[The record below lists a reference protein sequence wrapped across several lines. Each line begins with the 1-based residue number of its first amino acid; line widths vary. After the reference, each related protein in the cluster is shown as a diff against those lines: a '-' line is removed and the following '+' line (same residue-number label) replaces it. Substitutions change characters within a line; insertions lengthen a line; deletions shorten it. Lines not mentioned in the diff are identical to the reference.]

1 MGGRKDAKAMMY
13 VNGEFVTEAKA
24 TISPLDRGFTLADG
38 LFETMVA
45 AGARVFRIDDHLA
58 RMRRGADL
66 LQLPMPAEEELAA
79 IIEEC
84 LRRNGLPLSVV
95 RLTLSRGVD
104 VGRGLNAPAA
114 LDPSVIVRV
123 TQWPGPPSPPPGRTL
138 VTSSLARNDRS
149 PLSSVKSLSY
159 VDGVVARLE
168 AQRAG
173 ADDALMCNTRGLVTG
188 ATSSNIFSVISGA
201 LVTPPVEDGALPG
214 ISRLTLL
221 AEARQLGVSC
231 EERSLTPEDVAA
243 ADEALL
249 SNVVQGPV
257 PVASVDGLELRSGA
271 PSPLTR
277 RLCDAYWSRVRREV
291 GG

>member
-1 MGGRKDAKAMMY
+1 MADADALMY
-13 VNGEFVTEAKA
+13 ANGEFVSEAEA

-45 AGARVFRIDDHLA
+45 AGVRVFRIEDHLA

-66 LQLPMPAEEELAA
+66 LQLPMPVAEELAA
-79 IIEEC
+79 IVEEC
-84 LRRNGLPLSVV
+84 LRCRGLPLSVV

-104 VGRGLNAPAA
+104 TGRGLNAPAA
-114 LDPSVIVRV
+114 LDPSVVVRV
-123 TQWPGPPSPPPGRTL
+123 TPWAGPSATSPAGRTL
-138 VTSSLARNDRS
+138 MTSSLARNDRS
-149 PLSSVKSLSY
+149 PLSRVKALAY

-173 ADDALMCNTRGLVTG
+173 ADDALMCNTRGLVAG
-188 ATSSNIFSVISGA
+188 ATSSNIFAVISGV
-201 LVTPPVEDGALPG
+201 LVTPPVADGALPG

-221 AEARQLGVSC
+221 EEASRLGVAC
-231 EERSLTPEDVAA
+231 EERSLTAEEVAA

-249 SNVVQGPV
+249 SNVVQGPL
-257 PVASVDGLELRSGA
+257 PVASVDGTGLRGGA
-271 PSPLTR
+271 PGALTW
-277 RLCDAYWSRVRREV
+277 RLFEAYWARVRWEV

>member
-1 MGGRKDAKAMMY
+1 MADADALMY
-13 VNGEFVTEAKA
+13 VNGEFVTEANA
-24 TISPLDRGFTLADG
+24 AISPLDRGFTLADG

-45 AGARVFRIDDHLA
+45 AGVRVFRIEDQLA

-66 LQLPMPAEEELAA
+66 LQLPMPDADELAA

-104 VGRGLNAPAA
+104 LGRGLNAPAA
-114 LDPSVIVRV
+114 LEPSVVARIAP
-123 TQWPGPPSPPPGRTL
+123 WAGPPSSLPPGRTL

-149 PLSSVKSLSY
+149 PLARVKSLSY

-188 ATSSNIFSVISGA
+188 ATSSNIFAVMGGV

-221 AEARQLGVSC
+221 EEAVRLGIAC
-231 EERSLTPEDVAA
+231 EERSLTPQDVAGA
-243 ADEALL
+243 EEALL
-249 SNVVQGPV
+249 SNVVQGSV
-257 PVASVDGLELRSGA
+257 PVASVDGLRLRSGA
-271 PSPLTR
+271 PGELTR
-277 RLCDAYWSRVRREV
+277 RLFEAYWSRVRREV

>member
-1 MGGRKDAKAMMY
+1 MADADALMY

-24 TISPLDRGFTLADG
+24 AISPLDRGFTLADG

-45 AGARVFRIDDHLA
+45 AGVRVFRIDDHLA

-66 LQLPMPAEEELAA
+66 LELPMPDAEELAA
-79 IIEEC
+79 IVEEC
-84 LRRNGLPLSVV
+84 LTRRGLPLSVV
-95 RLTLSRGVD
+95 RFTLSRGVD

-114 LDPSVIVRV
+114 LDPSVVVRV
-123 TQWPGPPSPPPGRTL
+123 TPWPGPPSTLPPGRAL

-149 PLSSVKSLSY
+149 PLSGVKSLSY

-173 ADDALMCNTRGLVTG
+173 ADDALMCNTRGLITG
-188 ATSSNIFSVISGA
+188 ATSSNVFAVVGDV

-214 ISRLTLL
+214 VSRLTLL
-221 AEARQLGVSC
+221 EEARQLGVPC
-231 EERSLTPEDVAA
+231 EERSLTPQDVAGA
-243 ADEALL
+243 NEAML

-257 PVASVDGLELRSGA
+257 PVASVDGLRLRSGVPGA
-271 PSPLTR
+271 LTR
-277 RLCDAYWSRVRREV
+277 RLSEAYWSRVMREV

>member
-1 MGGRKDAKAMMY
+1 MADADALMY

-24 TISPLDRGFTLADG
+24 AISPLDRGFTLADG

-45 AGARVFRIDDHLA
+45 AGVSVFRIDDHLA

-66 LQLPMPAEEELAA
+66 LQLPMPDADELAA
-79 IIEEC
+79 VVEEC

-114 LDPSVIVRV
+114 LEPSVVVRV
-123 TQWPGPPSPPPGRTL
+123 TPWPGPPSTLPTGRTL
-138 VTSSLARNDRS
+138 VTSTVARNDLS
-149 PLSSVKSLSY
+149 PLSSVKTLSY

-173 ADDALMCNTRGLVTG
+173 ADDALMCNTRGFVAG
-188 ATSSNIFSVISGA
+188 ATSSNIFAVINGA
-201 LVTPPVEDGALPG
+201 LVTPLVGAGALPG
-214 ISRLTLL
+214 VSRLTLL
-221 AEARQLGVSC
+221 EEAEHLGIAC
-231 EERSLTPEDVAA
+231 EERSLTPQDVAGA
-243 ADEALL
+243 NEALL

-257 PVASVDGLELRSGA
+257 PVASVDGLRLRSGA
-271 PSPLTR
+271 PGELTR
-277 RLCDAYWSRVRREV
+277 RLGEVYWSRVRREV

>member
-1 MGGRKDAKAMMY
+1 MMY
-13 VNGEFVTEAKA
+13 VNGRFVSEAEA

-45 AGARVFRIDDHLA
+45 VGVRVFRIDDHLA
-58 RMRRGADL
+58 RMRRGADVL
-66 LQLPMPAEEELAA
+66 KLPMPNAEESAA
-79 IIEEC
+79 IVEQC
-84 LRRNGLPLSVV
+84 LIRNGLPLSVV

-114 LDPSVIVRV
+114 LDPSVVVRV
-123 TQWPGPPSPPPGRTL
+123 TPWPGPPTTMPPGRTL
-138 VTSSLARNDRS
+138 VTSTVARNDRS

-173 ADDALMCNTRGLVTG
+173 ADDALMCNTRGFVAG
-188 ATSSNIFSVISGA
+188 ATSSNIFAVIGGA

-221 AEARQLGVSC
+221 EEAERLGIAC
-231 EERSLTPEDVAA
+231 EERSLTPQDVAGA
-243 ADEALL
+243 EEALL

-257 PVASVDGLELRSGA
+257 PVASVDGLRLRAGA
-271 PSPLTR
+271 PGPLTQ
-277 RLCDAYWSRVRREV
+277 RLCEAYWSRVRLEV

>member
-1 MGGRKDAKAMMY
+1 M
-13 VNGEFVTEAKA
+13 
-24 TISPLDRGFTLADG
+24 
-38 LFETMVA
+38 
-45 AGARVFRIDDHLA
+45 FRIDDHLA

-66 LQLPMPAEEELAA
+66 LQLHMPDADFLEALL
-79 IIEEC
+79 EEC
-84 LRRNGLPLSVV
+84 LRRRGLPLSVV

-104 VGRGLNAPAA
+104 VDRGLNAPAA
-114 LDPSVIVRV
+114 LDPSVVVRV
-123 TQWPGPPSPPPGRTL
+123 TPWPGPPTTVPPGRTL

-173 ADDALMCNTRGLVTG
+173 ADDALMCNTRGFVSG
-188 ATSSNIFSVISGA
+188 ATSSNIFAVISGA

-221 AEARQLGVSC
+221 EEAERLGIAC
-231 EERSLTPEDVAA
+231 EERSLTPQDVAGA
-243 ADEALL
+243 EEALL

-257 PVASVDGLELRSGA
+257 PVASVDGMRPRNGA
-271 PSPLTR
+271 PGPLTQ
-277 RLCDAYWSRVRREV
+277 LLWDAYWYRVMREV
-291 GG
+291 GGDRGVGV

>member
-1 MGGRKDAKAMMY
+1 MADADALMY
-13 VNGEFVTEAKA
+13 VNGDFVSEANA
-24 TISPLDRGFTLADG
+24 AISPLDRGFTLADG

-45 AGARVFRIDDHLA
+45 AGVRVFRVNDHLA

-66 LQLPMPAEEELAA
+66 LQLLMPPVEDLAA
-79 IIEEC
+79 IVEEC
-84 LRRNGLPLSVV
+84 LTRNGLPMSVV

-114 LDPSVIVRV
+114 LDQSLVVRV
-123 TQWPGPPSPPPGRTL
+123 SPWAGPPSTPPSGRTL

-173 ADDALMCNTRGLVTG
+173 ADDALMCNTRGFVTG
-188 ATSSNIFSVISGA
+188 ATSSNIFTVISGVP
-201 LVTPPVEDGALPG
+201 VTPPVVDGALPG

-221 AEARQLGVSC
+221 EEAERLGIAC
-231 EERSLTPEDVAA
+231 DERSLTPQDVAGA
-243 ADEALL
+243 NEALL

-257 PVASVDGLELRSGA
+257 PVASVDGLRLRSGA
-271 PSPLTR
+271 PGPLTQ

>member
-1 MGGRKDAKAMMY
+1 MADADALMY

-24 TISPLDRGFTLADG
+24 AISPLDRGFTLADG
-38 LFETMVA
+38 LFETIVA
-45 AGARVFRIDDHLA
+45 AGTRVFRIDDHLA

-66 LQLPMPAEEELAA
+66 LQLHMPDADFLEALL
-79 IIEEC
+79 EEC
-84 LRRNGLPLSVV
+84 LRRRGLPLSVV

-104 VGRGLNAPAA
+104 VDRGLNAPAA
-114 LDPSVIVRV
+114 LDPSVVVRV
-123 TQWPGPPSPPPGRTL
+123 APWPGPPSTLPPGRTL

-188 ATSSNIFSVISGA
+188 ATSSNIFAVISGA

-221 AEARQLGVSC
+221 EEAERLGIAC
-231 EERSLTPEDVAA
+231 EERSLTPQDVAGA
-243 ADEALL
+243 EEALL

-257 PVASVDGLELRSGA
+257 PVASVDGMRPRSGA
-271 PSPLTR
+271 PGPLTQ

>member
-1 MGGRKDAKAMMY
+1 MPDADALMY
-13 VNGEFVTEAKA
+13 VNGEFVTEAEA

-45 AGARVFRIDDHLA
+45 AGTRVFRIDDHLE

-66 LQLPMPAEEELAA
+66 LQLHMPDAEFLEALL
-79 IIEEC
+79 EEC
-84 LRRNGLPLSVV
+84 LRRRGLPLSVV

-104 VGRGLNAPAA
+104 VDRGLNAPAA
-114 LDPSVIVRV
+114 LDPSVVVRV
-123 TQWPGPPSPPPGRTL
+123 TPWPGPPSSLPPGRTL
-138 VTSSLARNDRS
+138 VTSTVARNDRS

-188 ATSSNIFSVISGA
+188 ATSSNIFAVMGGV

-221 AEARQLGVSC
+221 EEAERLGIAC
-231 EERSLTPEDVAA
+231 EERSLTTQDVAGA
-243 ADEALL
+243 EEALL

-257 PVASVDGLELRSGA
+257 AVASVDGLRLRSGA
-271 PSPLTR
+271 PGPLTQQ
-277 RLCDAYWSRVRREV
+277 LCDAYWSRVRREV

>member
-1 MGGRKDAKAMMY
+1 MADADALMY

-24 TISPLDRGFTLADG
+24 AISPLDRGFTLADG

-45 AGARVFRIDDHLA
+45 ADAKVFRIDDHLA

-66 LQLPMPAEEELAA
+66 LELPMPDADFLAA
-79 IIEEC
+79 LVEEC
-84 LRRNGLPLSVV
+84 LTRRGLPLSVV

-114 LDPSVIVRV
+114 LDPSVVVRV
-123 TQWPGPPSPPPGRTL
+123 TPWPGPPSTMPTGRAL

-149 PLSSVKSLSY
+149 PLSGVKSLSY

-188 ATSSNIFSVISGA
+188 ATSSNVFAVW
-201 LVTPPVEDGALPG
+201 
-214 ISRLTLL
+214 
-221 AEARQLGVSC
+221 
-231 EERSLTPEDVAA
+231 AA
-243 ADEALL
+243 
-249 SNVVQGPV
+249 
-257 PVASVDGLELRSGA
+257 
-271 PSPLTR
+271 
-277 RLCDAYWSRVRREV
+277 C
-291 GG
+291 

>member
-1 MGGRKDAKAMMY
+1 MADAQALMY
-13 VNGEFVTEAKA
+13 VNGEFVTEGSAA
-24 TISPLDRGFTLADG
+24 ISPLDRGFTLADG

-45 AGARVFRIDDHLA
+45 AGVDVFRIDDHLA
-58 RMRRGADL
+58 RMRRGADVL
-66 LQLPMPAEEELAA
+66 ELPMPYAEGLAA

-84 LRRNGLPLSVV
+84 LRRRGLALSVA
-95 RLTLSRGVD
+95 RLTLSRGMD

-114 LDPSVIVRV
+114 LDPSVVVRV
-123 TQWPGPPSPPPGRTL
+123 MPWHGPPETMPPGRTL
-138 VTSSLARNDRS
+138 VTSKVARNDRS

-173 ADDALMCNTRGLVTG
+173 ADDALMCNTRGLVAG
-188 ATSSNIFSVISGA
+188 ATSSNIFAVISGV
-201 LVTPPVEDGALPG
+201 LLTPPVEDGALPG

-221 AEARQLGVSC
+221 EEARRLGVTC
-231 EERSLTPEDVAA
+231 EERSLTPEEVAS
-243 ADEALL
+243 ADEAML

-257 PVASVDGLELRSGA
+257 AVASVDGRRLRDGA
-271 PSPLTR
+271 PGPLTR
-277 RLCDAYWSRVRREV
+277 RLCEAYWSRVRREV

>member
-1 MGGRKDAKAMMY
+1 M
-13 VNGEFVTEAKA
+13 
-24 TISPLDRGFTLADG
+24 
-38 LFETMVA
+38 
-45 AGARVFRIDDHLA
+45 FRIDDHLA

-66 LQLPMPAEEELAA
+66 LQLPMPDADELAA
-79 IIEEC
+79 IVEEC

-114 LDPSVIVRV
+114 LDPSVVVRV
-123 TQWPGPPSPPPGRTL
+123 TPWPGPPSTLPLGRTL

-188 ATSSNIFSVISGA
+188 ATSSNVFAVIGDVLADASGRGRCA
-201 LVTPPVEDGALPG
+201 ARHIEAHAAGGGGTPG
-214 ISRLTLL
+214 
-221 AEARQLGVSC
+221 
-231 EERSLTPEDVAA
+231 
-243 ADEALL
+243 
-249 SNVVQGPV
+249 
-257 PVASVDGLELRSGA
+257 
-271 PSPLTR
+271 R
-277 RLCDAYWSRVRREV
+277 RLRGAVADASGRGRRGRGAAIERGAGACAGCV
-291 GG
+291 GGRVTVTFGRAGPADAAVG

>member
-1 MGGRKDAKAMMY
+1 MADSSALMY
-13 VNGEFVTEAKA
+13 VNGEFVTEAEA
-24 TISPLDRGFTLADG
+24 AISPLDRGFTLADG

-45 AGARVFRIDDHLA
+45 AGVRVFRIDDHLA

-66 LQLPMPAEEELAA
+66 LQLPMPDAEELAA
-79 IIEEC
+79 LMEEC

-95 RLTLSRGVD
+95 RLTLSRGMD
-104 VGRGLNAPAA
+104 VGRGLNAPVA
-114 LDPSVIVRV
+114 LDPSVVVRV
-123 TQWPGPPSPPPGRTL
+123 TPWPGPPSTVPPGRTL
-138 VTSSLARNDRS
+138 VTSTVARNDRS

-188 ATSSNIFSVISGA
+188 ATSSNIFAVIGGA

-221 AEARQLGVSC
+221 EEAERLGIAC
-231 EERSLTPEDVAA
+231 EERSLTPQDVAGA
-243 ADEALL
+243 NEALL

-257 PVASVDGLELRSGA
+257 PVASVDGLRLRAGA
-271 PSPLTR
+271 PGPLTQG
-277 RLCDAYWSRVRREV
+277 LCDSYWSRVRRDV

>member
-1 MGGRKDAKAMMY
+1 MADSGALMY
-13 VNGEFVTEAKA
+13 VNGEFVTEAEA
-24 TISPLDRGFTLADG
+24 AISPLDRGFTLADG

-45 AGARVFRIDDHLA
+45 ADLRVFRIGDHLA

-66 LQLPMPAEEELAA
+66 LQLPMPDAEELAA
-79 IIEEC
+79 IIDEC
-84 LRRNGLPLSVV
+84 LRRRGLPLSVV

-114 LDPSVIVRV
+114 LNPSVVVRV
-123 TQWPGPPSPPPGRTL
+123 TSWPGPPSTSPPGRTL
-138 VTSSLARNDRS
+138 VTSTVARNNRS

-173 ADDALMCNTRGLVTG
+173 ADDALMCNTRGSVSG
-188 ATSSNIFSVISGA
+188 ATSSNIFAVISDV
-201 LVTPPVEDGALPG
+201 LVTPPVVDGALPG
-214 ISRLTLL
+214 VSRLTLMEE
-221 AEARQLGVSC
+221 AERLGIAC
-231 EERSLTPEDVAA
+231 EERSLTPQDVAGA
-243 ADEALL
+243 EEALL

-257 PVASVDGLELRSGA
+257 PVSSVDGLRLRSGA
-271 PSPLTR
+271 PGPLTQ
-277 RLCDAYWSRVRREV
+277 RLCEAYWSRVRREV

>member
-1 MGGRKDAKAMMY
+1 MADAQALMY
-13 VNGEFVTEAKA
+13 VNGEFVSETSAS
-24 TISPLDRGFTLADG
+24 ISPLDRGFTLADG

-45 AGARVFRIDDHLA
+45 AGVNVFRIDDHLA
-58 RMRRGADL
+58 RMRRGADVL
-66 LQLPMPAEEELAA
+66 ELPMPDADFLTALM
-79 IIEEC
+79 EEC
-84 LRRNGLPLSVV
+84 LRRRGLGLSVA
-95 RLTLSRGVD
+95 RLTVSRGMD

-114 LDPSVIVRV
+114 LDPTVVVRV
-123 TQWPGPPSPPPGRTL
+123 TPWPGPPANMPPGRTL
-138 VTSSLARNDRS
+138 VTSKVARNDRS

-173 ADDALMCNTRGLVTG
+173 ADDALMCNTHGLVTG
-188 ATSSNIFSVISGA
+188 ATSSNIFAVMSGV

-221 AEARQLGVSC
+221 EEARRLGVAC
-231 EERSLTPEDVAA
+231 EERSLTPEEVAA
-243 ADEALL
+243 ADEAML

-257 PVASVDGLELRSGA
+257 AIASVDSRRLRGGA
-271 PSPLTR
+271 PGPLTR
-277 RLCDAYWSRVRREV
+277 RLSEAYWSRVRQEV